1 MKRRF
6 SPSERAP
13 RISSTWLSA
22 SQLAAFQ
29 NAGTTAHRLYSERDG
44 WVERL
49 GDDVLLS
56 YKSDAV
62 RDSLLE
68 GLDAWSAT
76 TGLTPRRVFGKFLPK
91 QNEERIAPV
100 LLQGD
105 TDVPMI
111 TVVEENGV
119 KYTIDFEAGYSAGLF
134 LDQRANRA
142 FVRRMAPKRLLNT
155 FAYTCS
161 FSVVAAL
168 SGAETVSVDLSKKSL
183 DRGRENFGLNGL
195 DDSQHRFIADDVLE
209 VLPRLARRGD
219 KFGCIILDPPTFSR
233 GNKGRRFQV
242 EEGME
247 QLVTAALEL
256 AEPHAHILLST
267 NCTKLD
273 RRTLEQIARYC
284 LKLARMNGTFHT
296 EPDLPDIPP
305 QLSAQT
311 LWLDLR

>member
-1 MKRRF
+1 M
-6 SPSERAP
+6 
-13 RISSTWLSA
+13 
-22 SQLAAFQ
+22 
-29 NAGTTAHRLYSERDG
+29 
-44 WVERL
+44 
-49 GDDVLLS
+49 LS

-62 RDSLLE
+62 RDSILE

-76 TGLTPRRVFGKFLPK
+76 TGFTPRRMFGKFLPK

-100 LLQGD
+100 LLRGD
-105 TDVPMI
+105 AAESMI

-142 FVRRMAPKRLLNT
+142 FVRRLAPKRLLNT

-209 VLPRLARRGD
+209 VLPRLGRRGD
-219 KFGCIILDPPTFSR
+219 KFDCIILDPPTFSR

-256 AEPHAHILLST
+256 AAPHAQILLST

-284 LKLARMNGTFHT
+284 MKLARLSGSFHT

-311 LWLDLR
+311 LWLSLK